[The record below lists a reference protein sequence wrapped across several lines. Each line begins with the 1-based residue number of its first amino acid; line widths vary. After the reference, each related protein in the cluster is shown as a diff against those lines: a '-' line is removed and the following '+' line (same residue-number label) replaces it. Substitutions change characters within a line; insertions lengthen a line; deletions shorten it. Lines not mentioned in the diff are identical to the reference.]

1 MLLAASPHF
10 TYYLLV
16 DYSEEKQLV
25 GLQWKHQ
32 PTEMTR
38 HLFRPRIVA
47 IHDNKLGFSFLGF
60 DGLTMLDIVVR
71 KCTYIY
77 NCIYDYIFVYIYIYN
92 YIIYIYIQIYAVY
105 SVS

>member
-47 IHDNKLGFSFLGF
+47 IHDHKLGFSFLGF

-71 KCTYIY
+71 IYIY
-77 NCIYDYIFVYIYIYN
+77 DFIYIYDYIYMILYIYTI
-92 YIIYIYIQIYAVY
+92 A
-105 SVS
+105 